1 MQSIT
6 VIPEEEF
13 ISSEWSGGVTTELF
27 IWPEGSSYRERRFRA
42 RISTAVCQL
51 EESHFTPLPGVRRF
65 LTPLCPG
72 FELTVN
78 GKKKLLPHGE
88 VLEFSGGD
96 DVTCRGSG
104 RDLNLMLKGAEGSM
118 RILTGAFTVGRGET
132 AFVYAEHGAVLAACF
147 GQSFCTSAFLHA
159 GAFAR
164 LAPGSYNAHAPI
176 VLFTVETGDPA

>member
-6 VIPEEEF
+6 VIPDGEF
-13 ISSEWSGGVTTELF
+13 KTSEWSGGTTTELF
-27 IWPEGSSYRERRFRA
+27 IWPEGSSYAERRFRV
-42 RISTAVCQL
+42 RISTANCRL
-51 EESHFTPLPGVRRF
+51 EESHFTPLPGVKRF
-65 LTPLCPG
+65 LTPLCAG

-78 GKKKLLPHGE
+78 GRETPLPHGS

-118 RILTGAFTVGRGET
+118 RIVDGAFSVREDET
-132 AFVYAEHGAVLAACF
+132 AFVYAEHGAVISACF
-147 GQSFCTSAFLHA
+147 GKSFCTSAFLHA

-164 LAPGSYNAHAPI
+164 LVQGSYQTWAPI
-176 VLFTVETGDPA
+176 VLFTVKTDDPA